1 MSIAVAQKKSEST
14 AAGAPARVSPATPN
28 FGTVTPMDI
37 SLIQRKS
44 SCACGG
50 SCPSCRA
57 KDEFIQPK
65 LKIGAPNDKYEQEAD
80 RVADQVMRM
89 PEPIVRRQP
98 VEEEDE
104 ESIQTKPN
112 ESLQRQPSD
121 EEEEEELQTKA
132 LNGIVQRQAEVE
144 EEETLQTKATPGHT
158 PTVGATTHA
167 KIQSLEGGGQPLP
180 SNQRHFFES
189 RMGHDFSGVRI
200 HTDSKAADTAQTIQ
214 AKAYT
219 LGNNIVFNTGQYSH
233 DNQEGKK
240 LLAHELTHV
249 VQQKRTI
256 QSSIQRKE
264 KGPRTDAFDKECP
277 DTVVIGSIKPIAEF
291 NKAKFDSGIRTWL
304 GINSFMKVGPKE
316 KYESCI
322 TEVLKVE
329 ENTCGNKGMLAEYT
343 PCTKKKYCLP
353 VGGNEKY
360 PTDPNMFWDMHRT
373 SRKFNLLEDS
383 GKKTCKVTCLQR
395 YGGGGKEIGRFYVTR
410 TFKAATFKDGK
421 KEAPVT
427 LGSITKVIAKRNK

>member
-1 MSIAVAQKKSEST
+1 MPVLSKPKRKTAQAQAK
-14 AAGAPARVSPATPN
+14 AGPARHHPGIANNGIHQLAHPV
-28 FGTVTPMDI
+28 
-37 SLIQRKS
+37 IQ
-44 SCACGG
+44 
-50 SCPSCRA
+50 A
-57 KDEFIQPK
+57 K
-65 LKIGAPNDKYEQEAD
+65 LHIGAPNDRYEQEAD
-80 RVADQVMRM
+80 RIADQVMSMTDSVSASTPSPSRVPTPTPVQRACSACQSGGELC
-89 PEPIVRRQP
+89 PECAEEEKIRRQP
-98 VEEEDE
+98 
-104 ESIQTKPN
+104 I
-112 ESLQRQPSD
+112 
-121 EEEEEELQTKA
+121 EEEELLQAKA
-132 LNGIVQRQAEVE
+132 S
-144 EEETLQTKATPGHT
+144 PGHT
-158 PTVGATTHA
+158 PQVTPNVAA
-167 KIQSLEGGGQPLP
+167 NIQNLKGGGQPLP
-180 SNQRHFFES
+180 VNQRRFFES
-189 RMGHDFSGVRI
+189 RMGQDFSGVRI

-214 AKAYT
+214 AKAFT
-219 LGNNIVFNTGQYSH
+219 LGINIVFNTGQYSH

-249 VQQKRTI
+249 MQQKRTI

-322 TEVLKVE
+322 TEVLKIE

-343 PCTKKKYCLP
+343 PCTKKKYCLR

-360 PTDPNMFWDMHRT
+360 PTDPNIFWDMHRT
-373 SRKFNLLEDS
+373 SRKFNLLEGS

-395 YGGGGKEIGRFYVTR
+395 YGCGGKEIGRFYVTR

-421 KEAPVT
+421 KEVPVT